1 MWTDTKNKK
10 EFWQHMKSWWTI
22 CMDIVTLFPVSSL
35 LQPEYSH
42 YLEHT
47 PKHSEQSTLWAYGP
61 TIPRVSDF
69 FEDLAYNLMLLRLL
83 ATTDKY
89 FHALYFSE
97 NLLKSGHLPPWFI
110 FSRPRHS

>member
-1 MWTDTKNKK
+1 
-10 EFWQHMKSWWTI
+10 
-22 CMDIVTLFPVSSL
+22 MDIVTLFPVSSL

-47 PKHSEQSTLWAYGP
+47 PQHSEQSTLWAYGP

-97 NLLKSGHLPPWFI
+97 NLLKTGHLPP
-110 FSRPRHS
+110 